1 MIKGDATVK
10 TRETEILIVG
20 GGPAGYA
27 AGIYASRA
35 GRKTIIL
42 EGRGKS
48 RLSIGYEIENYPGFR
63 SINSR
68 ELLDRFRSQ
77 AADFGAETI
86 AEDAIDFNLSHEIK
100 HVVTRES
107 LIGAKAVILATG
119 KPVRKEKM
127 IAGEARLLGMGV
139 SYCATCDGPLYRG
152 QEVAVVGSSAE
163 ALEDVLA
170 LDQMGCRVHWFP
182 GVRKDAVAAP
192 ERVEEI
198 GRKGIVIYWE
208 TAVKEIGGDKG
219 VEKIKI
225 VTAEGREDDLP
236 VSGCFI
242 FRDSLTSPL
251 FLKAGLKLDHGQCLA
266 VDRFQRTN
274 IDGVFAA
281 GDIACGGMQVVTAAG
296 EGAMAA
302 LQAIAYLRRGL

>member
-1 MIKGDATVK
+1 MARADSTVK
-10 TRETEILIVG
+10 SRQTEILIVG

-42 EGRGKS
+42 EGRGTS

-68 ELLDRFRSQ
+68 ELLEKFRGQ
-77 AADFGAETI
+77 ATDFGAEI
-86 AEDAIDFNLSHEIK
+86 ISEDAIDFNFSSEVK
-100 HVVTRES
+100 YVVTRES
-107 LIGAKAVILATG
+107 LIEAKAVILATG

-127 IAGEARLLGMGV
+127 IPGEERLLGMGV

-152 QEVAVVGSSAE
+152 QEVAVVGRSEE

-170 LDQMGCRVHWFP
+170 LHQIGCRVHWVP
-182 GVRKDAVAAP
+182 GAAKDAVGLPELVEEIVRKDIVVHWQAEV
-192 ERVEEI
+192 REI
-198 GRKGIVIYWE
+198 S
-208 TAVKEIGGDKG
+208 GDKG
-219 VEKIKI
+219 VEKIR
-225 VTAEGREDDLP
+225 VVAAEGGEEDLP

-242 FRDSLTSPL
+242 FRESLTSPL

-266 VDRFQRTN
+266 VDRSQKTN
-274 IDGVFAA
+274 IEGVFAA

-296 EGAMAA
+296 EGATAA
-302 LQAIAYLRRGL
+302 MQAIVYLRRNS

>member
-1 MIKGDATVK
+1 MASADATVK
-10 TRETEILIVG
+10 SRQTEILIVG

-42 EGRGKS
+42 EGRGAS

-68 ELLDRFRSQ
+68 ELLEKFRNQ
-77 AADFGAETI
+77 AADFGVEI
-86 AEDAIDFNLSHEIK
+86 ISEDAIDFNFSSEVRY
-100 HVVTRES
+100 VVTRES
-107 LIGAKAVILATG
+107 LIEAKAVILATG

-127 IAGEARLLGMGV
+127 IPGEERLLGMGV

-152 QEVAVVGSSAE
+152 QEVAVVGRSEE

-170 LDQMGCRVHWFP
+170 LHQIGCRVHWVP
-182 GVRKDAVAAP
+182 GGAKESVGSP
-192 ERVEEI
+192 ELVEEI
-198 GRKGIVIYWE
+198 TRKDIAIHWE
-208 TAVKEIGGDKG
+208 AAVKEISGDKG
-219 VEKIKI
+219 VEKIRI
-225 VTAEGREDDLP
+225 AVEGREDDLP

-242 FRDSLTSPL
+242 FRESLTSPL
-251 FLKAGLKLDHGQCLA
+251 FLKAGLNMQHGQCLA
-266 VDRFQRTN
+266 VDRSQKTN
-274 IDGVFAA
+274 IEGVFAA

-296 EGAMAA
+296 EGATAA
-302 LQAIAYLRRGL
+302 MQAIVYLRKNS

>member
-1 MIKGDATVK
+1 MASADLKVTN
-10 TRETEILIVG
+10 RRSEILIVG

-27 AGIYASRA
+27 AAVYASRA

-42 EGRGKS
+42 EGRGTS

-68 ELLDRFRSQ
+68 ELLEKFRDQ
-77 AADFGAETI
+77 ARDFGAEIIT
-86 AEDAIDFNLSHEIK
+86 EDAIDFNFSSDVK
-100 HVVTRES
+100 YVVTRES
-107 LIGAKAVILATG
+107 LVEAKVVILATG

-127 IAGEARLLGMGV
+127 IPGEERMLGMGV

-152 QEVAVVGSSAE
+152 LAVAVIGRSEE

-170 LDQMGCRVHWFP
+170 LHEIGCRVHWIP
-182 GVRKDAVAAP
+182 GAAKEALGLPELVEEIVRKDISVHWQAAV
-192 ERVEEI
+192 REI
-198 GRKGIVIYWE
+198 S
-208 TAVKEIGGDKG
+208 GDKG
-219 VEKIKI
+219 VEKVRIA
-225 VTAEGREDDLP
+225 VEQREEDLP

-242 FRDSLTSPL
+242 FRESLTSPL
-251 FLKAGLKLDHGQCLA
+251 FLKAGLKLDHRQCLA

-296 EGAMAA
+296 EGAVAA
-302 LQAIAYLRRGL
+302 MQAVVYLRKNL

>member
-1 MIKGDATVK
+1 MTSADSTVK
-10 TRETEILIVG
+10 SRQTEILIIG

-27 AGIYASRA
+27 AGIYAARA

-42 EGRGKS
+42 EGRGTS

-68 ELLDRFRSQ
+68 ELLDKFRSQ
-77 AADFGAETI
+77 AAGFGAEI
-86 AEDAIDFNLSHEIK
+86 ISEDAIDFNFASEVK
-100 HVVTRES
+100 YVVTRES
-107 LIGAKAVILATG
+107 LIEAKAVILATG

-127 IAGEARLLGMGV
+127 IPGEERLLGMGV

-152 QEVAVVGSSAE
+152 QTVAVVGSSEE

-170 LDQMGCRVHWFP
+170 LHQIGCRVHWVP
-182 GVRKDAVAAP
+182 GGAKGAVGSPELVEEIVRKDITVH
-192 ERVEEI
+192 
-198 GRKGIVIYWE
+198 WE
-208 TAVKEIGGDKG
+208 AAVKEISGEKG
-219 VEKIKI
+219 VEKIR
-225 VTAEGREDDLP
+225 VVAAEGDESELP

-242 FRDSLTSPL
+242 FRESLTSPL

-266 VDRFQRTN
+266 VDRSQKTN
-274 IDGVFAA
+274 IEGVFAA

-296 EGAMAA
+296 EGATAA
-302 LQAIAYLRRGL
+302 MQAIVYLRKNL